1 MGRAWA
7 SGGMSHGW
15 VTTVVQIKLQLFK
28 VLCAIVLSLVWITLL
43 VEEYYFGACLSP
55 LQRRNPFD
63 FANGWKRARKSF
75 WTSWACW
82 CVQCSHLRIKYL
94 HLGFEWSTV
103 ETLGVVTAYA
113 VVFCTLYCNTLISI
127 LSPEGF
133 QLPTFHAGWCSSAV
147 LLFLSPRVSTSN
159 LVCWL
164 VLVCCNLSLL
174 RVSAA
179 SLSLIHCNV
188 VSLSSEVSFAI
199 LSCSWVLFRCKVTCL
214 SLAVWVAHLVWSLS
228 LSFLNL
234 SLLCSV
240 VSAARQALSL
250 SVPSP
255 VFLLLRWF
263 GSSSRTVLG
272 IHVQQNL

>member
-1 MGRAWA
+1 MGRAWT

-15 VTTVVQIKLQLFK
+15 VTTVVHIKLQLSK
-28 VLCAIVLSLVWITLL
+28 VVWVIVLSLVWIALL
-43 VEEYYFGACLSP
+43 VEEYYFGAYLSP
-55 LQRRNPFD
+55 LQRRNPLD
-63 FANGWKRARKSF
+63 FGWKRARKSF

-113 VVFCTLYCNTLISI
+113 VVFCTLYCNTLISV

-164 VLVCCNLSLL
+164 VLVCCNLSLSPQGFSCQS
-174 RVSAA
+174 VSHP
-179 SLSLIHCNV
+179 L
-188 VSLSSEVSFAI
+188 
-199 LSCSWVLFRCKVTCL
+199 
-214 SLAVWVAHLVWSLS
+214 
-228 LSFLNL
+228 
-234 SLLCSV
+234 
-240 VSAARQALSL
+240 
-250 SVPSP
+250 
-255 VFLLLRWF
+255 
-263 GSSSRTVLG
+263 
-272 IHVQQNL
+272 